1 MAATRTRCICRKF
14 VAQVSAWDVD
24 GYDIIDGDMIE
35 AQAQTAHDC
44 RVSDA
49 TLNDREHEWAMATGR
64 CFRDYAEVIL
74 DALRGAL
81 TIRSDLPM
89 TTMHGSTIHLTAR
102 QADTLAV
109 ILKARLDELVGML
122 DADDRMRARIERAAQ
137 AGITL
142 VSRPLTPAVRTM
154 YDNERHDIRAML
166 LEVTHI
172 ASV

>member
-24 GYDIIDGDMIE
+24 GYDIIDGDTIE

-49 TLNDREHEWAMATGR
+49 TLNDRENEWAMATGR
-64 CFRDYAEVIL
+64 CYRDYAEVIL
-74 DALRGAL
+74 DAL

-109 ILKARLDELVGML
+109 ILKARYDELSGML
-122 DADDRMRARIERAAQ
+122 AADTFMRARVDRAAQ
-137 AGITL
+137 TGIRI
-142 VSRPLTPAVRTM
+142 VSRTLTPAVRTM
-154 YDNERHDIRAML
+154 YDNELHDVGAML
-166 LEVTHI
+166 SEVEHI
-172 ASV
+172 ARD